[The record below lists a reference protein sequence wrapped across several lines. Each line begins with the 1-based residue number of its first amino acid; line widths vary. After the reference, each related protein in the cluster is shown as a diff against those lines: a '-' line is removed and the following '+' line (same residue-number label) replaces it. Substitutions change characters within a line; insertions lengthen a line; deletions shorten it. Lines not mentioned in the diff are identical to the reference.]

1 MSGSQSTDRNPIK
14 VENKSGY
21 GPSEP
26 EYHSL
31 SDSAPVITGF
41 MPDEF
46 LPEDLPEVDPRYLN
60 PNLVSATQLPQ
71 SQTGI
76 PHMQWVPTEVY
87 REPSNASVYE
97 PDSVVGE
104 SGRLYH
110 GYKEGKYFLPN
121 DAAEQ
126 DRLDLQHQAV
136 KVLLGDK
143 LCLAPIKE
151 PRHVLDLGT
160 GTGIWAI
167 DFAREHPQCH
177 VIGTDL
183 SKIQPEK
190 VLPNVDFIRE
200 DGEDQWV
207 FPHKF
212 DYIHARMLFSCF
224 DNPRGVMEQAF
235 QFLNP
240 GGWIEYIDAVRLSRR
255 GTKAL
260 HQGLRSKDGESSWHK
275 DWPAEEETPLVV
287 SHYKEWLHEIG
298 FIDILE
304 RKMPAAHG
312 GWPKNP
318 RLKLAGRFVERD
330 TYDGARGI
338 SFGLLRAAGMGA
350 AEIDE
355 MVDQV
360 RVDLLD
366 PHIHSYVPMRC
377 VYGRKPFEG
386 ETAESSKPHHQPVD
400 RG

>member
-1 MSGSQSTDRNPIK
+1 MSGSGNPIK
-14 VENKSGY
+14 VGNKSGY
-21 GPSEP
+21 GYSEP
-26 EYHSL
+26 ERHTP
-31 SDSAPVITGF
+31 SATGPVITGF

-46 LPEDLPEVDPRYLN
+46 LPEDLPEVDPRYLD
-60 PNLVSATQLPQ
+60 PNLISATQLPQ

-87 REPSNASVYE
+87 RESSNASIYE

-126 DRLDLQHQAV
+126 DRLDLQHQAF

-143 LCLAPIKE
+143 LFLAPIHE
-151 PRHVLDLGT
+151 PRYVLDIGT

-167 DFAREHPQCH
+167 DFAREHPQSH
-177 VIGTDL
+177 VVGTDL
-183 SKIQPEK
+183 SKIQPEN
-190 VLPNVDFIRE
+190 VLPNVEFIRE
-200 DGEDQWV
+200 DGDDPWV
-207 FPHKF
+207 FSHKF
-212 DYIHARMLFSCF
+212 DYIHARMVFSCF

-240 GGWIEYIDAVRLSRR
+240 GGWIEYLDAGCGAASMDGSAE
-255 GTKAL
+255 GTAIQRWGEL
-260 HQGLRSKDGESSWHK
+260 LAQGLASRGRD
-275 DWPAEEETPLVV
+275 PLVV
-287 SHYKEWLHEIG
+287 SHYKDWLHEVG
-298 FIDILE
+298 FIDVVE
-304 RKMPAAHG
+304 RKMPAPHG

-386 ETAESSKPHHQPVD
+386 ETAGPSEP
-400 RG
+400 